1 MNIESYIDQLKQLN
15 SSYDLSRIIQG
26 YHFAE
31 DAHKGQFRRSG
42 ERYFIHPI
50 HVSLILAE
58 LELDETSIIS
68 GLLHD
73 VIEDTDFTYQDISER
88 FGESVADI
96 VDGVT
101 KLGQITF
108 DSIEERQ
115 AENLR
120 KMFLAMAK
128 DIRVILI
135 KLADRLHNMRTLK
148 FMSEEKKREKA
159 QETIDIYAPIAHR
172 LGISK
177 IKWELEDLALLY
189 IDPVMYHDLISK
201 VNKKRVERESLI
213 ENVIEKISLELT
225 NTDVPFEIYGR
236 PKHFY
241 SIYKKMK
248 FQNKNFDEI
257 FDLTAIRVMVE
268 TVKDCYGALGIVHTL
283 WKPIPGRFKDYIAM
297 PKPNM
302 YQSIHTTVIGD
313 NGEPFEIQIRT
324 HEMHKIAEY
333 GIAAHWKYKE
343 GVSHDDLG
351 DKLSWIR
358 QMMEWERDM
367 ENPSEFMESLKL
379 DVFNNQ
385 VYVFTPRGKV
395 IELPDGATPVDF
407 AYKIHS
413 AVGNSCVGAKI
424 DGRIV
429 PLNYTLN
436 NGNIIEIMTSKNSSG
451 PSRDWLKFVQS
462 TQARNKIKQYFKKE
476 KRSENIETG
485 KEILER
491 ELKRQNLSVKKML
504 VPNILE
510 PLLKRLSCVSL
521 DDLYAAIGYGGIGTH
536 QVVPKLKERYQELH
550 KKDVE
555 DLKDSKEVVI
565 DHTSPNKKIKSEGVR
580 VKGIDDVLVRFAK
593 CCTPVPGDEIIGFIT
608 RGRGVTI
615 HRSDCTN
622 FERNK
627 ETKERFIDVQWVEN
641 EASTYASEVLIVSV
655 DRKGLLSEITGVISE
670 HGLQVKGLSAKV
682 SDDGIATINV
692 TAEISDIKQL
702 NRLINR
708 FKQLPNIIQVRRI
721 SS

>member
-15 SSYDLSRIIQG
+15 SSYDISEIIQA
-26 YHFAE
+26 YYFAE

-73 VIEDTDFTYQDISER
+73 VIEDTEYTYQDIADR
-88 FGESVADI
+88 FGEAVADI

-120 KMFLAMAK
+120 KMFMAMAK

-177 IKWELEDLALLY
+177 IKWELEDLSLLY

-201 VNKKRVERESLI
+201 VNKKRVEREFLI
-213 ENVIEKISLELT
+213 ENVIEKISIELN
-225 NTDVPFEIYGR
+225 NTEVAFEIYGR

-248 FQNKNFDEI
+248 FQNKHFDEI
-257 FDLTAIRVMVE
+257 FDLTAIRVMVD

-302 YQSIHTTVIGD
+302 YQSLHTTVIGD

-343 GVSHDDLG
+343 GVTHDDLG
-351 DKLSWIR
+351 EKLSWIR

-476 KRSENIETG
+476 KRTENIETG
-485 KEILER
+485 KDILER
-491 ELKRQNLSVKKML
+491 ELKRQNLNVKKML
-504 VPNILE
+504 VPNILD
-510 PLLKRLSCVSL
+510 PLLRRLSCLSL
-521 DDLYAAIGYGGIGTH
+521 DDLHAAIGYGGVGTH
-536 QVVPKLKERYQELH
+536 QVVPKLKERYQELY
-550 KKDVE
+550 KKDIE
-555 DLKDSKEVVI
+555 EQKEVVI
-565 DHTSPNKKIKSEGVR
+565 DHTRTYKSNKSDGVR

-622 FERNK
+622 FESNK
-627 ETKERFIDVQWVEN
+627 ETKERFIEVQWIEN
-641 EASTYASEVLIVSV
+641 EVSTYVSEVLIVSV
-655 DRKGLLSEITGVISE
+655 DRKGLLSEMTGVISE
-670 HGLQVKGLSAKV
+670 QGLQVKGLSAKV

-692 TAEISDIKQL
+692 TVEISDIKQL

>member
-15 SSYDLSRIIQG
+15 SNYDLPLIIKA

-31 DAHKGQFRRSG
+31 DAHKGQFRHSG

-58 LELDETSIIS
+58 LELDEVSIIS

-73 VIEDTDFTYQDISER
+73 VIEDTEYTYDDIER
-88 FGESVADI
+88 IFGKDTADI

-101 KLGQITF
+101 KLGQISFET
-108 DSIEERQ
+108 IEERQ
-115 AENLR
+115 VENLR

-148 FMSEEKKREKA
+148 FMSEEKKKEKA
-159 QETIDIYAPIAHR
+159 KETLEIYAPIAHR

-189 IDPVMYHDLISK
+189 IDPEKYYDLIAK
-201 VNKKRVERESLI
+201 VNKKRIERESLI
-213 ENVIEKISLELT
+213 ESVIEKISYELKNSELT
-225 NTDVPFEIYGR
+225 FEIYGR

-241 SIYKKMK
+241 SIYKKMT

-257 FDLTAIRVMVE
+257 FDLTAIRVMLD

-302 YQSIHTTVIGD
+302 YQSLHTTVIGD

-324 HEMHKIAEY
+324 HEMHKVAEY

-343 GVSHDDLG
+343 GRSHDDLG
-351 DKLSWIR
+351 EKLSWIR

-367 ENPSEFMESLKL
+367 ENPSEFMESLRL

-385 VYVFTPRGKV
+385 VYVFTPQGKV
-395 IELPDGATPVDF
+395 VELPDGATPVDF

-413 AVGNSCVGAKI
+413 AVGNKCVGAKI

-429 PLNYTLN
+429 PLNYELA
-436 NGNIIEIMTSKNSSG
+436 NGNIVEIMTSKNSAG
-451 PSRDWLKFVQS
+451 PSRDWLNFVKS

-476 KRSENIETG
+476 KRSENIENG
-485 KEILER
+485 KEILDR
-491 ELKRQNLSVKKML
+491 ELKRQGMIPKKVL
-504 VPNILE
+504 VPDMIDA
-510 PLLKRLSCVSL
+510 LLKRLSCKTL
-521 DDLYAAIGYGGIGTH
+521 DDLYSAVGYGGIGTN
-536 QVVPKLKERYQELH
+536 QVIPKIKERHLELH
-550 KKDVE
+550 KKDTAEV
-555 DLKDSKEVVI
+555 KEIVMEPRI
-565 DHTSPNKKIKSEGVR
+565 EKRTKKQGVR
-580 VKGIDDVLVRFAK
+580 IKGIDDILVRFAR

-608 RGRGVTI
+608 RGRGVTV

-622 FERNK
+622 FENSQESK
-627 ETKERFIDVQWVEN
+627 DRFIEVEWIKD
-641 EASTYASEVLIVSV
+641 EESKYASEVLIVSS
-655 DRKGLLSEITGVISE
+655 DRKGLLSEITAIISE
-670 HGLQVKGLSAKV
+670 NGLLVKGLSARV
-682 SDDGIATINV
+682 SDDGVATINV
-692 TAEISDIKQL
+692 TVEITDVKQL
-702 NRLINR
+702 NKLINR
-708 FKQLPNIIQVRRI
+708 FKNLPKIIEVRRVK
-721 SS
+721 S